1 MLTIRREKMNMTAMK
16 ISGQESQEITPLKA
30 VEAPQKSEQ
39 NVNRA
44 QKVEKAS
51 TDAAKITTQEV
62 KEVLESFKD
71 LSKTIQTRLGFSV
84 HEKNNEIV
92 VSVFDKESNE
102 LIRQFPSDEMLDLQD
117 KMSDMAGFLFNAN
130 V

>member
-1 MLTIRREKMNMTAMK
+1 MNMTAMK
-16 ISGQESQEITPLKA
+16 ISGQGSQEIIPLKA
-30 VEAPQKSEQ
+30 LEAPLKSEESAKKSPVVPVVD
-39 NVNRA
+39 NSPIN
-44 QKVEKAS
+44 
-51 TDAAKITTQEV
+51 TAKITTKEV

-92 VSVFDKESNE
+92 VRVFDKESNE

>member
-1 MLTIRREKMNMTAMK
+1 MNMTAMK
-16 ISGQESQEITPLKA
+16 ISGQESQEIIPFKA
-30 VEAPQKSEQ
+30 IESTQKSEQ
-39 NVNRA
+39 N
-44 QKVEKAS
+44 
-51 TDAAKITTQEV
+51 AKIDPVVDKAPIDTAKVTTQEV

-92 VSVFDKESNE
+92 VRVFDKESNE

>member
-1 MLTIRREKMNMTAMK
+1 MNMTAMK
-16 ISGQESQEITPLKA
+16 ISGQESQEIIPLKA

-39 NVNRA
+39 NVSTA
-44 QKVEKAS
+44 QMVDKAPID
-51 TDAAKITTQEV
+51 TAKITTQEV

-92 VSVFDKESNE
+92 VRVFDKESNE

>member
-1 MLTIRREKMNMTAMK
+1 MNMTAMK
-16 ISGQESQEITPLKA
+16 ISGQGSQEIIPLKA
-30 VEAPQKSEQ
+30 LEAPLKSEE
-39 NVNRA
+39 NVKTSPVVPVVDKSPIN
-44 QKVEKAS
+44 
-51 TDAAKITTQEV
+51 TAKITTKEV

-92 VSVFDKESNE
+92 VRVFDKESNE

>member
-1 MLTIRREKMNMTAMK
+1 MNMTAMK
-16 ISGQESQEITPLKA
+16 ISGQESQEIIPLKA
-30 VEAPQKSEQ
+30 VEASQKSEQ
-39 NVNRA
+39 NVNTA
-44 QKVEKAS
+44 QTVDKAPID
-51 TDAAKITTQEV
+51 TAKITTQEV

>member
-1 MLTIRREKMNMTAMK
+1 MNMTAMK
-16 ISGQESQEITPLKA
+16 ISGQESQEVTPLKTL
-30 VEAPQKSEQ
+30 EPFQKSEQ
-39 NVNRA
+39 NTKINPGVDRA
-44 QKVEKAS
+44 S
-51 TDAAKITTQEV
+51 SDAAKITTQEV

>member
-1 MLTIRREKMNMTAMK
+1 MNMTAMK
-16 ISGQESQEITPLKA
+16 INGQETQGIIPIKSLE
-30 VEAPQKSEQ
+30 VPQKSEESAKTSP
-39 NVNRA
+39 V
-44 QKVEKAS
+44 VSVVDKAPID
-51 TDAAKITTQEV
+51 TAKITTKEV

-71 LSKTIQTRLGFSV
+71 LSKTIQTKLGFSV

-92 VSVFDKESNE
+92 VRVFDKESNE

>member
-1 MLTIRREKMNMTAMK
+1 MNMTAMK
-16 ISGQESQEITPLKA
+16 ISGQGSQEIIPFKALEPPLK
-30 VEAPQKSEQ
+30 SEE
-39 NVNRA
+39 NVKTSPVVPVVDESPIN
-44 QKVEKAS
+44 
-51 TDAAKITTQEV
+51 TAKITTKEV

-92 VSVFDKESNE
+92 VRVFDKESNE